1 MIEQYSSDRKRAFDL
16 PLHGASNPSSQ
27 NVGPTP
33 GSFANRP
40 EIGGPRTYSSPDTPG
55 RLVAGGAKE
64 RSSVTM
70 GFSPESGTLEE
81 TYYQQLRQGSNQPRS
96 RGLASSEERRPRV
109 SSGA

>member
-1 MIEQYSSDRKRAFDL
+1 MWRAER
-16 PLHGASNPSSQ
+16 S
-27 NVGPTP
+27 
-33 GSFANRP
+33 
-40 EIGGPRTYSSPDTPG
+40 SSPDTPG